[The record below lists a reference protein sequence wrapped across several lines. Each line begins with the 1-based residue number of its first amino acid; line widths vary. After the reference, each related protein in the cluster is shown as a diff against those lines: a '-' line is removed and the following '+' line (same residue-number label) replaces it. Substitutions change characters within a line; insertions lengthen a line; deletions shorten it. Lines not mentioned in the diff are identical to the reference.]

1 MRSRAGGW
9 LIVLLLPMTVGAADR
24 LSTEQR
30 LERLE
35 RRVGTVSEL
44 TLRLD
49 AVQRE
54 NRQLR
59 GEVETLQYQI
69 DQLKRK
75 QRDIYLDIDQRLSGM
90 GSSSADTALGQAPP
104 AVTGGVAAPVPTAV
118 DGPAP
123 VRPAPVVDRAP
134 AAVVE
139 REPARPAPA
148 QAAGGPVV
156 AYDNQ
161 KMQADYKSAYAL
173 LSPSQRRYDD
183 AAKAFSAFLAD
194 YPNSPLAANAQ
205 YWLAESYYV
214 SQKNDQALA
223 AFNKVVSDYPTS
235 PKVAGALYKIGRLEN
250 VKGNRSAARKTLERV
265 IAEYPSSPAAGLA
278 KDLLAKIK

>member
-1 MRSRAGGW
+1 MVRACAGGL
-9 LIVLLLPMTVGAADR
+9 LIALMLPVAAGAADR

-49 AVQRE
+49 ALQRE

-90 GSSSADTALGQAPP
+90 GA
-104 AVTGGVAAPVPTAV
+104 GGAVAAEVTPPTVA
-118 DGPAP
+118 DAPAP
-123 VRPAPVVDRAP
+123 APAQPGTLPAPVVDRTAAQPSAAQPSPAAP
-134 AAVVE
+134 A
-139 REPARPAPA
+139 
-148 QAAGGPVV
+148 PVV

-161 KMQADYKSAYAL
+161 KMQADYKNAYAL
-173 LSPSQRRYDD
+173 LSPAQRRYDD
-183 AAKAFSAFLAD
+183 AAKAFTAFLAD

-205 YWLAESYYV
+205 YWLAEAHYV
-214 SQKNDQALA
+214 SQKNDQALV

-250 VKGNRSAARKTLERV
+250 VKGNKNAARTALERV